1 MSASKSKLQNIIGL
15 KKKKINWKLNQF
27 FEFVIL
33 RVMKSL
39 FAIHI
44 KIHSVKN
51 KETKESKKISKTLPP
66 FYNYSVRALL
76 KKKERK
82 IFACDF
88 QDEH

>member
-1 MSASKSKLQNIIGL
+1 
-15 KKKKINWKLNQF
+15 
-27 FEFVIL
+27 
-33 RVMKSL
+33 MKSL

-76 KKKERK
+76 KKERK

>member
-76 KKKERK
+76 KKERK